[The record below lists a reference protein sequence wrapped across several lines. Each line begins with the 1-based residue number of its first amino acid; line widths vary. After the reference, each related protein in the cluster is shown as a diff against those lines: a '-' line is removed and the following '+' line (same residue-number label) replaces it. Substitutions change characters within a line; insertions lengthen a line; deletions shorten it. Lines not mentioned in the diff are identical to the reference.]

1 MATSKSRQRKPQVIK
16 KDEPA
21 KAFEDE
27 EDTPHEGMHGSVV
40 QLTDHEKPV
49 RVKKKPKIG
58 FY

>member
-16 KDEPA
+16 QKEAP
-21 KAFEDE
+21 KNYEDE
-27 EDTPHEGMHGSVV
+27 EGTPHEGMSGSVS
-40 QLTDHEKPV
+40 QLTDKRV